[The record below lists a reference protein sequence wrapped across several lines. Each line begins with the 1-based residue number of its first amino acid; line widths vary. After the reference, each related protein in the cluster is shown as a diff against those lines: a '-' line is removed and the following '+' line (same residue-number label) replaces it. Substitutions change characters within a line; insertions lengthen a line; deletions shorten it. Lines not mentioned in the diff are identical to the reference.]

1 MSVAGGLGFAAVS
14 VGGTHTCGVTTGGAA
29 YCWGDNGYGQLGD
42 GTTTQRPSPV
52 RVAGALTFRAV
63 SAGSSHTCGL
73 TTTRLAYCWGDNFRG
88 ALGDGTGVSSSV
100 PVLVVQ

>member
-1 MSVAGGLGFAAVS
+1 MSVAGGLSFAAVS
-14 VGGTHTCGVTTGGAA
+14 VGGTHACGVTTSGAV

-42 GTTTQRPSPV
+42 GTSTQRTSPV
-52 RVAGALTFRAV
+52 RVAAALTFRAV
-63 SAGSSHTCGL
+63 SGGSSHTCGL
-73 TTTRLAYCWGDNFRG
+73 TTTRLAFCWGDNFRG